1 LSTSSSERF
10 LEAGRVGRAH
20 GLDGSFHVTSPR
32 PRLLTLG
39 TPTDLGEI
47 VRRSGTDEKP
57 VIRVTGHDTREAAEA
72 LHGRPL
78 LVALADAPELEPGE
92 WWAHELEGLSVTD
105 GPRAVG
111 TVRRMLELPSVEVL
125 EVERPDGSELLVPMV
140 GDAIRT
146 LDVENRRVDVDLGF
160 LDAD

>member
-1 LSTSSSERF
+1 LSDRF

-39 TPTDLGEI
+39 MPTDLGEI
-47 VRRSGTDEKP
+47 VRRVGTDERP
-57 VIRVTGHDTREAAEA
+57 VIRLQGVETREAAEA

-78 LVALADAPELEPGE
+78 LVALEHAPKLDPGE
-92 WWAHELEGLSVTD
+92 WWAHELEGLRVTD
-105 GPRAVG
+105 GDREVG

-125 EVERPDGSELLVPMV
+125 EVERPNGSELLVPMV
-140 GDAIRT
+140 GDAVRE
-146 LDVENRRVDVDLGF
+146 LDMEGRRVDVDLRF

>member
-1 LSTSSSERF
+1 M
-10 LEAGRVGRAH
+10 GRAH

-39 TPTDLGEI
+39 MPTDLGEI
-47 VRRSGTDEKP
+47 VRRVGTDERP
-57 VIRVTGHDTREAAEA
+57 VIRLAGLETREAAEA

-78 LVALADAPELEPGE
+78 LVALEHAPELEPGE
-92 WWAHELEGLSVTD
+92 WWAHELEGLRVTD
-105 GPRAVG
+105 GDREVG

-125 EVERPDGSELLVPMV
+125 EVERPNGSELLVPMV
-140 GDAIRT
+140 GDAVRE
-146 LDVENRRVDVDLGF
+146 LDMEGRRVDVDLRF

>member
-1 LSTSSSERF
+1 VERF

-39 TPTDLGEI
+39 MPTDLGEI
-47 VRRSGTDEKP
+47 VRRVGTDERP
-57 VIRVTGHDTREAAEA
+57 VVRVAGCDTREAAEA
-72 LHGRPL
+72 LHAQPL
-78 LVALADAPELEPGE
+78 RVALADAPALDEGE
-92 WWAHELEGLSVTD
+92 WWAHELEGLAVTD
-105 GPRAVG
+105 GSKAVG

-125 EVERPDGSELLVPMV
+125 EVERPDGSELLMPMI

-146 LDVENRRVDVDLGF
+146 LDVAGRRVDVDLGF

>member
-1 LSTSSSERF
+1 MARF

-20 GLDGSFHVTSPR
+20 GLDGSFHVTGPR
-32 PRLLTLG
+32 PRLLGLG

-47 VRRSGTDEKP
+47 VRRAGTDERP
-57 VIRVTGHDTREAAEA
+57 VIRLAGCDSREAAEA

-78 LVALADAPELEPGE
+78 HVALEDAPALEPGE
-92 WWAHELEGLSVTD
+92 WWAHELEGLAVTD
-105 GPRAVG
+105 GEREVG

-140 GDAIRT
+140 GDAIRA
-146 LDVENRRVDVDLGF
+146 LDVPGRRVDVDLRF

>member
-1 LSTSSSERF
+1 LSDRF

-39 TPTDLGEI
+39 MPTDLGEI
-47 VRRSGTDEKP
+47 VRRVGTDERP
-57 VIRVTGHDTREAAEA
+57 VIRLAGLETREAAEA

-78 LVALADAPELEPGE
+78 LVALEHAPPLEPGE
-92 WWAHELEGLSVTD
+92 WWAHELEGLRVTD
-105 GPRAVG
+105 GEREVG

-125 EVERPDGSELLVPMV
+125 EVERPNGTELLVPMV
-140 GDAIRT
+140 GDAIRE
-146 LDVENRRVDVDLGF
+146 LDMEGRRVDVDLRF

>member
-1 LSTSSSERF
+1 LSDRF

-39 TPTDLGEI
+39 MPTDLGEI
-47 VRRSGTDEKP
+47 VRRVGTDERP
-57 VIRVTGHDTREAAEA
+57 VVRLQGCETREAAEA
-72 LHGRPL
+72 LHGQPL
-78 LVALADAPELEPGE
+78 LVALHDAPPLEPGE
-92 WWAHELEGLSVTD
+92 WWAHELEGLRVTD
-105 GPRAVG
+105 GEREVG

-125 EVERPDGSELLVPMV
+125 EVERADGSELLVPMV
-140 GDAIRT
+140 GDAIRE
-146 LDVENRRVDVDLGF
+146 LDVPGGRVDVELGF

>member
-1 LSTSSSERF
+1 MERF
-10 LEAGRVGRAH
+10 LEAGRVGRPH
-20 GLDGSFHVTSPR
+20 GLDGAFHVAGPR

-39 TPTDLGEI
+39 TKLDVGEI
-47 VRRSGTDEKP
+47 VRRGGTDEKP
-57 VIRVTGHDTREAAEA
+57 VVRVAGCESREAAEA
-72 LHGRPL
+72 LRGRPL

-92 WWAHELEGLSVTD
+92 WWAYELEGLVVTD
-105 GPRAVG
+105 GPREVG

-140 GDAIRT
+140 GDAIRS
-146 LDVENRRVDVDLGF
+146 LDVPGRRVDVDLEF

>member
-1 LSTSSSERF
+1 LSDRF

-39 TPTDLGEI
+39 MPTDLGEI
-47 VRRSGTDEKP
+47 VRRVGTDERP
-57 VIRVTGHDTREAAEA
+57 VVRLRGCETREAAEA
-72 LHGRPL
+72 LHGQPL
-78 LVALADAPELEPGE
+78 QVALKDAPPLEPGE
-92 WWAHELEGLSVTD
+92 WWAHELEGLRVTD
-105 GPRAVG
+105 GDREVG

-125 EVERPDGSELLVPMV
+125 EVERPNGSELLVPMV
-140 GDAIRT
+140 GDAIRE
-146 LDVENRRVDVDLGF
+146 LDMEGRRVDVDLRF

>member
-1 LSTSSSERF
+1 MTQY

-32 PRLLTLG
+32 PKLLTLG

-47 VRRSGTDEKP
+47 VRRVGTDDKP
-57 VIRVTGHDTREAAEA
+57 VVRLQGCETREAAEA
-72 LHGRPL
+72 LHAQPL
-78 LVALADAPELEPGE
+78 RVALDDAPALEPGE
-92 WWAHELEGLSVTD
+92 WWAHELEGLAVTD
-105 GPRAVG
+105 GERAVG

-125 EVERPDGSELLVPMV
+125 EVERADGSELLVPMV
-140 GDAIRT
+140 GDAIRS
-146 LDVENRRVDVDLGF
+146 LDVPGRRVDVNLGF

>member
-1 LSTSSSERF
+1 VERF

-47 VRRSGTDEKP
+47 VRRVGTDERP
-57 VIRVTGHDTREAAEA
+57 VIRLAGCETREAAEA
-72 LHGRPL
+72 LHAQPL
-78 LVALADAPELEPGE
+78 RVALADAPPLEEGE
-92 WWAHELEGLSVTD
+92 WWAHELEGLAVTD
-105 GPRAVG
+105 GERVVG
-111 TVRRMLELPSVEVL
+111 RVRRMLELPSVEVL
-125 EVERPDGSELLVPMV
+125 EVERADGGELLVPMV
-140 GDAIRT
+140 SDAVRS
-146 LDVENRRVDVDLGF
+146 LDVAGRRVDVDLGF